1 MTEPAPPPTDR
12 LPPALALWPELRRPA
27 ARLRVSA
34 RTLTELL
41 LASFPVAGLLARDR
55 TIAEHINTTPYD
67 HLAANTVAAVHHLVD
82 ALDELARPI
91 TLVAPSPTPSD
102 EREF

>member
-1 MTEPAPPPTDR
+1 MTERAPPPAHR
-12 LPPALALWPELRRPA
+12 LPPAWTLWPELRRPVA
-27 ARLRVSA
+27 QLRVSA

-41 LASFPVAGLLARDR
+41 LVAFPVAGLLARDR
-55 TIAEHINTTPYD
+55 TIAAHANSTPYD
-67 HLAANTVAAVHHLVD
+67 HLAADTLDAVHQLVD

-102 EREF
+102 ERDF